1 MPSASWWWRRLLG
14 MAATL
19 LGVLFVTFAMLDL
32 APVDRAQLAVA
43 RAQQNVAF
51 ADLDA
56 RERALVRLRVRYGL
70 LDEHTLEP
78 EPLPRRFG
86 RWLWHAVT
94 LRWHGPADEPRQ
106 FWERLARAVPVTG
119 MVGGLALALGTCVGV
134 WLGVRLGCRTGG
146 LADRLASPVLFTL
159 AGVPEFVLA
168 ALLTLLLASGGL
180 GWLPGGGLHRPG
192 SEALVWWARWLD
204 GLWHLV
210 LPVGVLATGPLVLV
224 TRFVRDA
231 VARAAQQP
239 FAAALRGFGAEP
251 ALLRR
256 RLLRHG
262 LLALLPLTGGLLP
275 MLVGGSIV
283 VESLFHLD
291 GMGQLAYRAARELDQ
306 PMVMAVVLV
315 TSVVTLMALLAADLL
330 QQWLDPRVQRP

>member
-1 MPSASWWWRRLLG
+1 

-70 LDEHTLEP
+70 LDAHTLEP
-78 EPLPRRFG
+78 EPLAWRFA
-86 RWLWHAVT
+86 RWLGHAVT

-106 FWERLARAVPVTG
+106 FWGRLGRALPVTLL
-119 MVGGLALALGTCVGV
+119 VGGLALLVGVLGGV
-134 WLGVRLGCRTGG
+134 WLGVRLGSRVGG
-146 LADRLASPVLFTL
+146 PVDRLASSALFVL

-168 ALLTLLLASGGL
+168 TLLTLLLASGGL
-180 GWLPGGGLHRPG
+180 GWLPGGGLQSPDG
-192 SEALVWWARWLD
+192 ETLVWWARWLD

-231 VARAAQQP
+231 AAKAGQQP
-239 FAAALRGFGAEP
+239 FAVALRLLGGEP

-256 RLLRHG
+256 QLLRHG
-262 LLALLPLTGGLLP
+262 LLAAVPLAGSLLP

-283 VESLFHLD
+283 VESVFHLD
-291 GMGQLAYRAARELDQ
+291 GMGQLAYRAAREQDQ
-306 PMVMAVVLV
+306 PMVMAVVVL
-315 TSVVTLMALLAADLL
+315 TSVTTLVALLCADLL
-330 QQWLDPRVQRP
+330 QHWLDPRVGRP